1 MCTAILIVRRLAIPQ
16 HLHNSPRNFGE
27 RVLYWFCEL
36 GDAAGIWARVTHE
49 VFPAHSPVHPQ
60 QAKLTRLWTIRG
72 ENMITCNVCY
82 GQDPYCKICSG
93 KSEPPRVD
101 QNSLVREIAKFIR
114 ECEVNQGDQ
123 YGVYVQVSPD
133 AEQLARAV
141 ENEFLLLKEK
151 P

>member
-1 MCTAILIVRRLAIPQ
+1 
-16 HLHNSPRNFGE
+16 
-27 RVLYWFCEL
+27 
-36 GDAAGIWARVTHE
+36 
-49 VFPAHSPVHPQ
+49 
-60 QAKLTRLWTIRG
+60 
-72 ENMITCNVCY
+72 MITCNVCY

>member
-1 MCTAILIVRRLAIPQ
+1 
-16 HLHNSPRNFGE
+16 
-27 RVLYWFCEL
+27 
-36 GDAAGIWARVTHE
+36 
-49 VFPAHSPVHPQ
+49 
-60 QAKLTRLWTIRG
+60 
-72 ENMITCNVCY
+72 
-82 GQDPYCKICSG
+82 
-93 KSEPPRVD
+93 VD